1 MSVLIE
7 KFKKEHSEIIEAL
20 KEVEEL
26 GIHTKEGHAKLMSLT
41 VTLLKH
47 LRNEDKLFYPV
58 LRKASEHNKKL
69 KEILS
74 LFVNGLG
81 ATYVEMLNFMAK
93 YYKGVVI
100 DINFQRDYERL
111 FGALSKRIEY
121 EENILYDEYNMR
133 YD

>member
-1 MSVLIE
+1 MLVPIE
-7 KFKKEHSEIIEAL
+7 KFKKEHSNIIEAL

-41 VTLLKH
+41 ANLLKH
-47 LRNEDKLFYPV
+47 LRNEDKHLYPV

-74 LFVNGLG
+74 LFANGLG
-81 ATYVEMLNFMAK
+81 AIYVEMLGFMAK
-93 YYKGVVI
+93 YYKGI
-100 DINFQRDYERL
+100 KDNNFQREYEML

-121 EENILYDEYNMR
+121 EENILYDEYKKL
-133 YD
+133 YE

>member
-7 KFKKEHSEIIEAL
+7 KFKKEHSEIIETL

-41 VTLLKH
+41 VNLLKH
-47 LRNEDKLFYPV
+47 LRNEDKLLYPV
-58 LRKASEHNKKL
+58 LKKASEHNKKL
-69 KEILS
+69 KEKLS

-81 ATYVEMLNFMAK
+81 AIYVEMLNFMVK
-93 YYKGVVI
+93 YSKGVVTE
-100 DINFQRDYERL
+100 INFERDYERL

>member
-7 KFKKEHSEIIEAL
+7 KFKKEHSNIIEAL

-26 GIHTKEGHAKLMSLT
+26 GIHTKEGHARLMSLT
-41 VTLLKH
+41 VNLLKH
-47 LRNEDKLFYPV
+47 LRNEDKLLYPV
-58 LRKASEHNKKL
+58 LKKASEHNKKL

-81 ATYVEMLNFMAK
+81 ATYVEMLNFMVK
-93 YYKGVVI
+93 YSKGVVME
-100 DINFQRDYERL
+100 INFQRDYERL

-121 EENILYDEYNMR
+121 EENILYDEYNMLHH
-133 YD
+133 